1 VAEYRLYGM
10 GESGNAY
17 KAALMLNLCSLDW
30 EPVFVDFFNGEGR
43 TEQYRSDINEFG
55 EIPVLEHDGQRL
67 TQSGVILHY
76 LAEKAGRFGPANA
89 EEAQEIWRWILFDN
103 HKFTANMATL
113 RFLRCFAPNPV
124 DPAVLAF
131 MRGRVNA
138 SYAIGEKHLQ
148 SRPFIL
154 GAEPTIADISMA
166 GYIFYPPG
174 ETGLDLATEFPALDA
189 WRQRI
194 AGLQNWRGPYELM
207 PRAWNGAAT

>member
-103 HKFTANMATL
+103 HKFTSYFATL
-113 RFLRCFAPNPV
+113 RFMFGLQKTGETPVTEFLRAR
-124 DPAVLAF
+124 AVGAYSI
-131 MRGRVNA
+131 V
-138 SYAIGEKHLQ
+138 EKHLAGRNFIVGG
-148 SRPFIL
+148 RPTL
-154 GAEPTIADISMA
+154 ADISMV
-166 GYIFYPPG
+166 GYLYFTE
-174 ETGLDLATEFPALDA
+174 ETGIDRTAFPNINAWAGRVAALPGWA
-189 WRQRI
+189 H
-194 AGLQNWRGPYELM
+194 PYELM
-207 PRAWNGAAT
+207 KRGFPQG